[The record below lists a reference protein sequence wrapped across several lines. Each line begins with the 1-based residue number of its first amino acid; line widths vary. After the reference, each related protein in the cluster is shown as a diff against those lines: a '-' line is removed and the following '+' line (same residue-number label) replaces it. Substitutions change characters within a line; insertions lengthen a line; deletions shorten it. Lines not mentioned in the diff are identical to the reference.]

1 MSHVINIWT
10 RQPIS
15 DVAPTQNRPGLAKC
29 NARLASD
36 VPLERICKS
45 ASDAHQSLARLD
57 RIVEEA
63 RKRAM
68 NGDRAALAVLA
79 TIVDDVYQLVAEAR
93 IDLEGGK

>member
-45 ASDAHQSLARLD
+45 ASDAHQSLARLY
-57 RIVEEA
+57 RTLPPPGTRCLSSSGTSRRPA
-63 RKRAM
+63 STR
-68 NGDRAALAVLA
+68 
-79 TIVDDVYQLVAEAR
+79 
-93 IDLEGGK
+93 